1 MYKVVD
7 REARRA
13 ELAEA
18 VWRIIRRD
26 GLAQASVRNVAREAG
41 LSQGS
46 LRHYFTTQA
55 ELLAFSL
62 SMVGERIRD
71 RMSAVSRN
79 LDGPD
84 MIAEL
89 AEAVMP
95 LDEDRRI
102 ETEVWLAFLG
112 AALTDPAL
120 RSLNDEVFDGV
131 HHLFTELLTGLVEFG
146 QAREGLDVAT
156 ETSRLHAL
164 VDGLAVH
171 GVVRPD
177 IATPERLRHILTTHI
192 TDLCDR

>member
-26 GLAQASVRNVAREAG
+26 GLSQASVRNVAREAG

-62 SMVGERIRD
+62 AMVGERIRD
-71 RMSAVSRN
+71 RMSVVSRN

-95 LDEDRRI
+95 LDEDRRV

-120 RSLNDEVFDGV
+120 RSLNDETFDGV
-131 HHLFTELLTGLVEFG
+131 HHLFTELLTHLVELG
-146 QAREGLDVAT
+146 QARTGLDVVT
-156 ETSRLHAL
+156 ETARLHAL
-164 VDGLAVH
+164 VDGLAMH

-177 IATPERLRHILTTHI
+177 VATPEHLRHILTTHI
-192 TDLCDR
+192 TDLCHQ